1 MKTVNN
7 IILRVAV
14 ALILG
19 VVLIVWSST
28 VVDYLVITIGALFLI
43 PGLISVFGY
52 FFRDKQSSE
61 KTFPFDSIGGAL
73 LGLALIIVP
82 SFFVGILMYILAG
95 LLILAGILQI
105 RSLFIVSRQF
115 RIRSTFY
122 AIPIVIL
129 LAGLVILFYPFET
142 LQTAFIFLGIICVL
156 YALSELVNYLKF
168 LRKAS

>member
-82 SFFVGILMYILAG
+82 SFFAGILMYILAG
-95 LLILAGILQI
+95 VLILAGILQI
-105 RSLFIVSRQF
+105 RSLSIVSRQF

-142 LQTAFIFLGIICVL
+142 LQTAFIFLGITCVL